1 MKKKEL
7 DSAIETDT
15 SLVSEKVKDT
25 PIVLPDG
32 VAVKLGMTIYS
43 VMDCSVS
50 SYSGDVKSYSGKARS
65 KIIENTVIGV
75 NQSANARTFTA
86 RSDRGCETTYS
97 VRNNCLPQIF
107 GKRSSAA
114 ARAKEVVLKDI
125 AAIEAK
131 AKFAKENLE
140 KYNRTITQLKSAK
153 F

>member
-1 MKKKEL
+1 
-7 DSAIETDT
+7 
-15 SLVSEKVKDT
+15 
-25 PIVLPDG
+25 
-32 VAVKLGMTIYS
+32 MTIYS
-43 VMDCSVS
+43 VMDGSVS

-65 KIIENTVIGV
+65 KIMENTVIGV
-75 NQSANARTFTA
+75 NQSANARTFTV